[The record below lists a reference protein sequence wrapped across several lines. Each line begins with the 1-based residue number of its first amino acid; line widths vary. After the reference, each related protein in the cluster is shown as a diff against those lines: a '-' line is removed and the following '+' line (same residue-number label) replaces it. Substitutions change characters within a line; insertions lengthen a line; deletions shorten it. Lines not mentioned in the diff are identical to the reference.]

1 MGRADS
7 LEQNSVKAFRAQQVV
22 SFFPF
27 SFFFPKSTETLA
39 EKYVIQQKHIE
50 IVEK

>member
-27 SFFFPKSTETLA
+27 FFPKDTETLA